1 MGSMEN
7 TYSRQHSYK
16 IETIYQ
22 RNYNIAKLCNLNN
35 LRQSYAILCFLLFS
49 FLFSVKEYSTQNN
62 NVGNQ
67 NTNIFFKIKEKIV
80 GRNKDSC
87 WLLGFRSTIIE
98 CTCRSFY
105 NYYTKHNI
113 RKSGWYHGKSFIYWG
128 KKSKINKNLYLDAY
142 LSILTWIPIIICDYI
157 IDPLNDHDF
166 FIFTLICTTFNFNL
180 NIRIFKHFYFSFSI
194 PKIVFWTVFF
204 IASAFD

>member
-1 MGSMEN
+1 MGSMEK
-7 TYSRQHSYK
+7 YSFQQHPYK
-16 IETIYQ
+16 IVLFINETTM
-22 RNYNIAKLCNLNN
+22 AKLSNLNN
-35 LRQSYAILCFLLFS
+35 LRKSYTILCFFLFS
-49 FLFSVKEYSTQNN
+49 LLFSVKEYSTQNN

-98 CTCRSFY
+98 YTCRSFY

-128 KKSKINKNLYLDAY
+128 KKSKKNKNLYLDAY
-142 LSILTWIPIIICDYI
+142 LSILTWTPIIICDYI

-166 FIFTLICTTFNFNL
+166 LIFTLICTSFNFNL